1 MIIHDQFSPAHFQPN
16 PAIMASVSE
25 HRQVMG
31 EVPIE
36 RLLKQV
42 KKCSVK
48 TTYPPNWRT
57 K

>member
-1 MIIHDQFSPAHFQPN
+1 MIIFETFSAAHFTPN

-36 RLLKQV
+36 KLLKQV

-48 TTYPPNWRT
+48 TTYPPNWRS